1 MIFFQ
6 GDSGGPMVVQDEDQ
20 GYILSGIVSWG
31 ECGDFTAFTR
41 VSEFRDWI
49 YQYVQFWDLKA
60 ILNICFVSKFP
71 CFQSAFYIK
80 ALIDFMSCKKNNPN
94 RTMSEDK

>member
-1 MIFFQ
+1 MLLFSFYLLQ

-49 YQYVQFWDLKA
+49 YQYVQF
-60 ILNICFVSKFP
+60 
-71 CFQSAFYIK
+71 
-80 ALIDFMSCKKNNPN
+80 
-94 RTMSEDK
+94 